1 MPTNRGPT
9 QGERICRGAIV
20 TFARSSHRWP
30 IILPYLSPKHERVAA
45 AIAEHDLKVTG
56 LLMHH
61 YIRNNCA
68 VLKTQLP

>member
-1 MPTNRGPT
+1 M
-9 QGERICRGAIV
+9 

-30 IILPYLSPKHERVAA
+30 IILPYPPPKQERVVAV
-45 AIAEHDLKVTG
+45 ITEHDPKVTG

-68 VLKTQLP
+68 ALKTQLP

>member
-1 MPTNRGPT
+1 
-9 QGERICRGAIV
+9 V

-68 VLKTQLP
+68 ALKIQLP